1 MNIQKIFNEALNYLQ
16 QGNMIEGEKLLK
28 KIIKQNSNHYPSLT
42 NLGTLYLIQ
51 NKTNEGIK
59 LIEKSVSIYPDQP
72 VALLNLGGYF
82 YESKDYQKSIHYSK
96 LACKYD
102 NNQIKAKINLGHAYK
117 KIGNISESLKSY
129 LQINLQYY
137 NDENLAINIIDNLI
151 TLKKY
156 KDAIILTDK
165 HDLKTKH
172 ILFLKSI
179 CLKELGDF
187 ETAIDLLKQISKE
200 DESDEYLLELI
211 DMLYLHTGY
220 KHTLSYIKENYKNN
234 KFIIKFILGK
244 IEYCEENFESATAIL
259 KDCLDE
265 KPDHVDS
272 MMYLAYIYSNTH
284 QYDMAIKEYEK
295 IERLIPKLSSDRN
308 IPEAMMNLGSLYLFL
323 GDYLNGWNYYQHRFN
338 TNTMGLDIKNH
349 YHSILVN
356 QDSKEQKI
364 EENTNLL
371 LLQEQ
376 GIGDLLIYLHSVRD
390 NIHKF
395 KSITLACDSRL
406 FKVIKNSIPGIF
418 LIDFKKEIQLKDFDS
433 YAYIGNFCAN
443 YYKDI
448 NLINGEPLI
457 KINIAKKDNPNFRVG
472 ISWKSKNKS
481 YKNKSTKLSNF
492 IPILK
497 NNNIEVLSLQYGD
510 VQKEIDEVLSMGGK
524 INETSIDLFNDI
536 DGICIEIEKCD
547 LIITTS
553 NVTAHLAGS
562 MGKKTYLLIPS
573 RYNDG
578 RIWYWTN
585 NYNKNRTP
593 WYDSIKI
600 YEVEN
605 NNWDGV
611 IEEINKEL
619 SS

>member
-1 MNIQKIFNEALNYLQ
+1 MNIQKIYNQALNCLQ
-16 QGNMIEGEKLLK
+16 HGNMDEGEKLLK

-42 NLGTLYLIQ
+42 NLGTLCLIQ
-51 NKTNEGIK
+51 KRTVEGIK
-59 LIEKSVSIYPDQP
+59 LIEKSISIYSDQP

-82 YESKDYQKSIHYSK
+82 YESKDYQKSINYSK
-96 LACKYD
+96 LAVKYD
-102 NNQIKAKINLGHAYK
+102 SSLDKALINLGHAYK
-117 KIGNISESLKSY
+117 KIGNISESLKNY
-129 LQINLQYY
+129 LRIDLQSIK
-137 NDENLAINIIDNLI
+137 DENLALNIIDNLI
-151 TLKKY
+151 TLKQHKEAISLIDKY
-156 KDAIILTDK
+156 NF
-165 HDLKTKH
+165 KTNQ
-172 ILFLKSI
+172 ILFLKSV
-179 CLKELGDF
+179 CLRELGD
-187 ETAIDLLKQISKE
+187 TGLAIDLLQKISKE
-200 DESDEYLLELI
+200 NNNDEYFIELI
-211 DMLYLHTGY
+211 DSLYLHKGY
-220 KHTLSYIKENYKNN
+220 KNTVNYIKENYKSNN
-234 KFIIKFILGK
+234 FIIKFVLGK
-244 IEYCEENFESATAIL
+244 IEYYEENFEKAL
-259 KDCLDE
+259 KNLKGCLIE

-272 MMYLAYIYSNTH
+272 MMYISYIYADTD
-284 QYDMAIKEYEK
+284 QYDLAIKEYKK
-295 IERLIPKLSSDRN
+295 IKDLIPKLASNRN
-308 IPEAMMNLGSLYLFL
+308 LPEAMMNLGALYLFL
-323 GDYLNGWNYYQHRFN
+323 GDYANGWQYYEHRFD
-338 TNTMGLDIKNH
+338 TNKMGLDIKNH
-349 YHSILVN
+349 YYSTLANIEL
-356 QDSKEQKI
+356 KEEKI

-376 GIGDLLIYLHSVRD
+376 GIGDLLIYLHAVKD
-390 NIHKF
+390 NIHRF

-406 FKVIKNSIPGIF
+406 FELIKNSIPGIF
-418 LIDFKKEIQLKDFDS
+418 LIDFKQGIQLKDFDS

-448 NLINGEPLI
+448 NLVNGEPLI
-457 KINIAKKDNPNFRVG
+457 KINTTKKDNSKFRVG

-492 IPILK
+492 LPILK
-497 NNNIEVLSLQYGD
+497 NDKIEVLSLQYGD

-536 DGICIEIEKCD
+536 YGICIEIEKCD

-562 MGKKTYLLIPS
+562 MGKRTYLLIPS

-585 NYNKNRTP
+585 KYKNNKTP

-611 IEEINKEL
+611 IEDINKEL
-619 SS
+619 NS